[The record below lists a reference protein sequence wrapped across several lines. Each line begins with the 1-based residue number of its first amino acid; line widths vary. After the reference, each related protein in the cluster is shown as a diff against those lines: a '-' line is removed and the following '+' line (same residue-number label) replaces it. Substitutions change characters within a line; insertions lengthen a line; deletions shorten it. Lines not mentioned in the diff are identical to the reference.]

1 MMKWF
6 VLILKNLRRN
16 RRRSI
21 LTVLS
26 ITISLFIFC
35 ALASVP
41 VVANQILADSA
52 SSLRIACH
60 NKAGL
65 AYELPQA
72 YGRAIASIPHV
83 VAVVPESWFGGVY
96 HEVKDQFP
104 NLAVDPEQIEV
115 MWPDWGMSKEGVEQ
129 FKELRTACLVG
140 PAIMKRFNWHVGQQ
154 IMLRGTIYQFNLA
167 LNIVGVLGGK
177 APPSFLLFRRDYL
190 EEAAGEPGFVDNYW
204 VRVDQ
209 SSSVPKVIAAL
220 DARFANSSAETLSES
235 EASFIG
241 GFIENY
247 RLFFQLAQVLGFIVV
262 VTIGLVAANTA
273 AMSIRERR
281 AEVAVMRAMGFPSR
295 VILSMILAESVS
307 MALLSGMLGCS
318 AAYLTFKL
326 FSIGTDAVGPLSNIH
341 VSPLIVGETMVLA
354 ALLGSV
360 SAFLPTYAAVRRNI
374 VDVLRLVA

>member
-1 MMKWF
+1 MIKWL

-26 ITISLFIFC
+26 ITVSLFIFC

-41 VVANQILADSA
+41 VVADQVLADSA

-65 AYELPQA
+65 AYALPQA
-72 YGRAIASIPHV
+72 YKHTIASTQHV

-115 MWPDWGMSKEGVEQ
+115 MWPDWGISKEGVEQ

-140 PAIMKRFNWHVGQQ
+140 AATMKRFNWHIGQQ

-209 SSSVPKVIAAL
+209 SSSVPRVIAAL

-241 GFIENY
+241 GFFENY
-247 RLFFQLAQVLGFIVV
+247 RLFFQLAEALGFIVV
-262 VTIGLVAANTA
+262 ITIGLVAANTA

-281 AEVAVMRAMGFPSR
+281 SEIAVMRAMGFPPR
-295 VILSMILAESVS
+295 ALLSMILVESVS
-307 MALLSGMLGCS
+307 MALLGGVLGCG

-326 FSIGTDAVGPLSNIH
+326 FSIGTGGFGPLANIR
-341 VSPLIVGETMVLA
+341 VSPQIVGATMVLA
-354 ALLGSV
+354 ALLGIV
-360 SAFLPTYAAVRRNI
+360 SAFVPAYAAVRRNI
-374 VDVLRLVA
+374 VDALRLVA

>member
-26 ITISLFIFC
+26 ITVSLFIFC

-65 AYELPQA
+65 AYALPQA
-72 YGRAIASIPHV
+72 YGHAIASIPHV

-115 MWPDWGMSKEGVEQ
+115 MWQDWGRSREGVEQ
-129 FKELRTACLVG
+129 FKKLRTACLVG
-140 PAIMKRFNWHVGQQ
+140 SAIMKRFNWHVGQQ

-209 SSSVPKVIAAL
+209 SSSVPRVIAAL

-307 MALLSGMLGCS
+307 IALLSGMLGCG

-354 ALLGSV
+354 ALLGIV

-374 VDVLRLVA
+374 VDALRLVA